1 MTRPLFIK
9 FLLIPLVM
17 TYFTLLER
25 SAVAIEE
32 VPYILIEQ
40 DGEFSLREYPPH
52 IVAETTVDGSFDHV
66 GSEGFRRLVAY
77 INGENR
83 KKQSIAMTAP
93 VKQEAQAENIAMT
106 APVKQ
111 EKIGDSWR
119 ITFVMPAKYA
129 LDALPEPIDS
139 RVSISTG
146 TQTPD
151 CRCALFRYLEPQ
163 ALYKTREAVAGMD
176 QKSGLKADLRTG
188 VGKIQPAIHALVSA
202 A

>member
-9 FLLIPLVM
+9 FFLIPLVM

-40 DGEFSLREYPPH
+40 NGEFSLREYPPH
-52 IVAETTVDGSFDHV
+52 IVAETTVDGTFDQV

-93 VKQEAQAENIAMT
+93 VNQERM
-106 APVKQ
+106 
-111 EKIGDSWR
+111 GDSWR

-129 LDALPEPIDS
+129 LDTLPAPIDS
-139 RVSISTG
+139 RVSIRQEPKRLIAVVRYSG
-146 TQTPD
+146 TWSRKRYIKHEKQLLEWIKNRSFKQTSEPVW
-151 CRCALFRYLEPQ
+151 ARYNSPF
-163 ALYKTREAVAGMD
+163 MPWF
-176 QKSGLKADLRTG
+176 LRRNE
-188 VGKIQPAIHALVSA
+188 VLIPVDPL
-202 A
+202 